1 VTIERRSPLPVG
13 RYWVDT
19 FKRDDKDEPAL
30 MNAWLRA
37 VGDAVHT
44 ITTEEESD
52 SDPPRTWYLFE
63 VRQEGAA
70 SNPSAFGV
78 TPPTVAGPEIQTSED
93 TIQAP
98 RVEDLDDH
106 PLESAGKL
114 LIIGGGLLLGV
125 LLLSNVASL
134 VKAFK
139 K

>member
-1 VTIERRSPLPVG
+1 
-13 RYWVDT
+13 
-19 FKRDDKDEPAL
+19 
-30 MNAWLRA
+30 
-37 VGDAVHT
+37 
-44 ITTEEESD
+44 
-52 SDPPRTWYLFE
+52 
-63 VRQEGAA
+63 
-70 SNPSAFGV
+70 V